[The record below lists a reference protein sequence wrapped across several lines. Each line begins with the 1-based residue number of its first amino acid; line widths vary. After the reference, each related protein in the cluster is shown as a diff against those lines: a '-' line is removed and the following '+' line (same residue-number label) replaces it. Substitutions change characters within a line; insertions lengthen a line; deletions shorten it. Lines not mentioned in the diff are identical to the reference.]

1 MTRPY
6 CVYTPAHRGNFAGD
20 FANPARLFDLAV
32 NDWTGSGKFSTAA
45 QQAEYRFAEKGH
57 KWPTLARL
65 LPQLPPYR
73 YYAFIDEDIDVSV
86 DTLNKL
92 FQTGDLLSLSLYQ
105 PALTT
110 RSHYSHE
117 FSRVDPAGYV
127 RATTFVEIM
136 VPFFSHEAL
145 AKCAPTFTLSEL
157 GWGLEYLW
165 NEILRSQGMAI
176 VDRFPVTHIRP
187 VQSNRWKNQRG
198 ETAEEEC
205 ARMLAE
211 WQAQRHSF
219 L

>member
-1 MTRPY
+1 MARPY
-6 CVYTPAHRGNFAGD
+6 CVYTPAHKGDFAGD

-32 NDWTGSGKFSTAA
+32 NDWTGSGKFSAAA
-45 QQAEYRFAEKGH
+45 QQAEFRFAEKGH

-65 LPQLPPYR
+65 LPRLPAYR

-86 DTLNKL
+86 DALNKL
-92 FQTGDLLSLSLYQ
+92 FQVGELLDLSLFQ
-105 PALTT
+105 PALSK

-117 FSRVDPAGYV
+117 FSRVDPNSYV
-127 RATTFVEIM
+127 RPTTFVEIM
-136 VPFFSHEAL
+136 VPFFSHDAL
-145 AKCAPTFTLSEL
+145 MKCAPTFTLSEL

-176 VDRFPVTHIRP
+176 IDRFPVTHIRP

-198 ETAEEEC
+198 ETAEQEC

-211 WQAQRHSF
+211 ISAAEG
-219 L
+219 